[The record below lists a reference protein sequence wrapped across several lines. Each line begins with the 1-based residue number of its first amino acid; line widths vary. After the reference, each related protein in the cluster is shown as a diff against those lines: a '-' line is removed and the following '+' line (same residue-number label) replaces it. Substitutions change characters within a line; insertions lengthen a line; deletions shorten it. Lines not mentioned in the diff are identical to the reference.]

1 MKPAL
6 LDAFAAMLP
15 RLQAEEEL
23 RAINAATVAHGLV
36 RADERHRYLSALE
49 GRARVEREP
58 ARKASVAALA
68 AIGIQVEEVSAS
80 G

>member
-23 RAINAATVAHGLV
+23 RAINAATVANGLV
-36 RADERHRYLSALE
+36 RPADSRLYLSALE
-49 GRARVEREP
+49 ARARVEREP
-58 ARKASVAALA
+58 ARKATAADLA
-68 AIGIQVEEVSAS
+68 SIGIQVEEVRMA
-80 G
+80 